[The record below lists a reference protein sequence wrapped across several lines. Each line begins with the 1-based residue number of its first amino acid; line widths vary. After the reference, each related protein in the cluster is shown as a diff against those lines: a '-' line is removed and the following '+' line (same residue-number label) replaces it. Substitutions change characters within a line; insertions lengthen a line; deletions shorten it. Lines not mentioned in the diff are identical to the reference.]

1 LEYGKWELQIPANAD
16 GSCPIAH
23 LSEVK
28 VIIKNKLLISKI
40 IFSVGTF
47 HVRSAQLKPHPAPIC
62 MKNVAFLGIMAVCM
76 HVTF

>member
-28 VIIKNKLLISKI
+28 VIIKNKLLINKI
-40 IFSVGTF
+40 IFSWGHSMSGQHSSNPTLHQF
-47 HVRSAQLKPHPAPIC
+47 A
-62 MKNVAFLGIMAVCM
+62 
-76 HVTF
+76 